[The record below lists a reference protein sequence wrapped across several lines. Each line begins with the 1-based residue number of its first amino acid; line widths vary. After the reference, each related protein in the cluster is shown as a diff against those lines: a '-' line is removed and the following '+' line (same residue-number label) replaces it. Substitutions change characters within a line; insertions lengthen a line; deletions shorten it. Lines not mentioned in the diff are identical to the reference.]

1 MGVSMGII
9 KPMEGKAAQDFLR
22 DSQKRVSDKD
32 AMKKCKELSKLIIK
46 RY

>member
-9 KPMEGKAAQDFLR
+9 KPMEGKVAQDFLR
-22 DSQKRVSDKD
+22 DSPKRVSDRD
-32 AMKKCKELSKLIIK
+32 AMKKCRELAKLITK